1 MPRKRDSSPVGR
13 RRQVPARSP
22 AKRPEISRPERPAAG
37 NRLAEVVSM
46 IAGFAA
52 LAVGGV
58 AVGLELERRLISKR
72 IDRSSQTELES
83 FFALHSSG
91 PAVTTADGVVLHTE
105 VEEPSTMGDDDFTV
119 VWIHGFALNLD
130 NWHFQRLHFR
140 GRLRQVFYDLRSHG
154 RSSRSASEHCRLDQL
169 ATDLLQVLDEVAGP
183 GPVVLIGH
191 SMGGM
196 AIMRLAQSRPEL
208 FGTRVVGVGLLHTSA
223 GEMADHSPIR
233 GIPGRTFSRVA
244 EPLMAS
250 LNRIPELVER
260 TRKAGSDLGYVA
272 TRRLA
277 FASDVPPSYVE
288 YVSDMLS
295 QTPLEVVADFYPAF
309 DELNEYEALAGLS
322 KLPVLVIGGEDDLFT
337 PVGHTDRI
345 AELLPDA
352 EALRLPHCGHL
363 GMIEHPDRV
372 NEALEDLFDRVRAAR

>member
-1 MPRKRDSSPVGR
+1 M
-13 RRQVPARSP
+13 
-22 AKRPEISRPERPAAG
+22 
-37 NRLAEVVSM
+37 
-46 IAGFAA
+46 
-52 LAVGGV
+52 GGV

-72 IDRSSQTELES
+72 IDRTSQAELEG
-83 FFALHSSG
+83 FFALRSAG

-105 VEEPSTMGDDDFTV
+105 VDEVGAGSRVSLRPPRGVQGGSSPLAGPTDDFTV
-119 VWIHGFALNLD
+119 VWIHGYALNLD
-130 NWHFQRLHFR
+130 NWHFQRKYFR
-140 GRLRQVFYDLRSHG
+140 GRFRQVFYDLRSHG
-154 RSSRSASEHCRLDQL
+154 RSSRSAPEHCRLDQL
-169 ATDLLQVLDEVAGP
+169 ADDLLQVLDEVAGP
-183 GPVVLIGH
+183 GPVVLVGH

-196 AIMRLAQSRPEL
+196 TIMRLAASRPEL
-208 FGTRVVGVGLLHTSA
+208 FGSRVAGVGLLHTSA
-223 GEMADHSPIR
+223 GEMADISPIR

-309 DELNEYEALAGLS
+309 GELNEYQALAGLS
-322 KLPVLVIGGEDDLFT
+322 RLPVLVIGGEDDLFT
-337 PVGHTDRI
+337 PVAHTDRI
-345 AELLPDA
+345 TELLPDA
-352 EALRLPHCGHL
+352 VALRLPHCGHL
-363 GMIEHPDRV
+363 GMIEHPDQV